1 MGTLKVDNLQKRDGT
16 ALITDGAASTNLLS
30 QAALRSAGVGLIKI
44 STQTASNASSVDFT
58 GLDTVGGSAVYSSF
72 KIIVEDVK
80 SATDNSAML
89 YGRFGTGAT
98 PTYQTANYGGVFVN
112 AFMST
117 ASLQQIGS
125 NGTAQIHMAATNGS
139 GYFIP
144 GDTFETLSG
153 EINLFT
159 FGDSNHPPQMSWFLS
174 YPVSGVI
181 QSLAHG
187 SASFKESSE
196 IVNGTALRLYASS
209 GNING
214 KFTLYGVTK

>member
-1 MGTLKVDNLQKRDGT
+1 MVLHLSQ
-16 ALITDGAASTNLLS
+16 DGAASTNLLS

-72 KIIVEDVK
+72 KIILEDVT

-89 YGRFGTGAT
+89 YVRFGTGAT

>member
-16 ALITDGAASTNLLS
+16 ALITDGAATTTLLS

-72 KIIVEDVK
+72 KIILEDVT

-117 ASLQQIGS
+117 ASLQQVQS
-125 NGTAQIHMAATNGS
+125 NGTAQIQMAATNGS

-174 YPVSGVI
+174 YPISGVI

>member
-1 MGTLKVDNLQKRDGT
+1 MGILKVDNIQKRDGT
-16 ALITDGAASTNLLS
+16 ALITDGAASTTLLS
-30 QAALRSAGVGLIKI
+30 EASLRSAGVGLIKI
-44 STQTASNASSVDFT
+44 NRQIVSNASSVDFT
-58 GLDTVGGSAVYSSF
+58 GLDTVGDSAVYSSF
-72 KIIVEDVK
+72 KIILEDVT
-80 SATDNSAML
+80 SATDNSSML
-89 YGRFGTGAT
+89 YGRFGTGST

-112 AFMST
+112 AFMSV
-117 ASLQQIGS
+117 ASLQQVQS
-125 NGTAQIHMAATNGS
+125 GTAAQIQMAATNGS

-153 EINLFT
+153 EINLFS
-159 FGDSNHPPQMSWFLS
+159 FGDSNHPPQISWFFS
-174 YPVSGVI
+174 YPVSGVV

-187 SASFKESSE
+187 SASFVESSE

>member
-1 MGTLKVDNLQKRDGT
+1 MSTFRVDNLQKEDGS
-16 ALITDGAASTNLLS
+16 AVITDGVIPGSI
-30 QAALRSAGVGLIKI
+30 LRNSGVGLIKI
-44 STQTASNASSVDFT
+44 STHTASNGSSVYIT
-58 GLDTVGGSAVYSSF
+58 GLDTVGDSAVYSRF
-72 KIIVEDVK
+72 KIIVDDVT

-89 YGRFGTGAT
+89 YGRFGTGST
-98 PTYQTANYGGVFVN
+98 PTYQTSNYGGVFVN

-117 ASLQQIGS
+117 ASLQQVQS
-125 NGTAQIHMAATNGS
+125 STAAQIQMAATNGS

-159 FGDSNHPPQMSWFLS
+159 FGDSNHPPQMSWFFS
-174 YPVSGVI
+174 YPTSGVL

-187 SASFKESSE
+187 SASFVESSE

>member
-16 ALITDGAASTNLLS
+16 ALITDGAASTTLLS
-30 QAALRSAGVGLIKI
+30 QESLRSAGVGLIKI

-58 GLDTVGGSAVYSSF
+58 GLDTVGGSAVYSSY
-72 KIIVEDVK
+72 KIILEDVT
-80 SATDNSAML
+80 SATDNSSML
-89 YGRFGTGAT
+89 YGRFGTGST
-98 PTYQTANYGGVFVN
+98 PTYQTASYGAVFVN
-112 AFMST
+112 AFMSV
-117 ASLQQIGS
+117 ASLQQVQS
-125 NGTAQIHMAATNGS
+125 STASQIQMAATNGS

-174 YPVSGVI
+174 YPVSGVV

-187 SASFKESSE
+187 SASFVESSE